1 MAVMSAARSYT
12 SSSEQSSG
20 VLFEFANLFKGTIR
34 SARNIRQEVADLL
47 TELRTAEALI
57 QKHGGLTVRDLDIL
71 EIGVGQLPRQ
81 LAYFA
86 MQNRAVGMD
95 LDVVPQGLGVRD
107 YVRLLKTNGPKRLL
121 KTVAR
126 KMTGYDWLFHRE
138 LARQL
143 QVRKV
148 SRPRTL
154 QMDASRMEFPDGSF
168 DLVYSFN
175 VFEHLPDPAVVLQE
189 KIRVTRP
196 GGCVLTHFHLYSS
209 DSGGHDVRILAGE
222 RQGMPY
228 WPHLR
233 PQHAALVRN
242 AAYINRWRLNQ
253 WHQLFDRVTPGCAY
267 SYWTDKDMERKK
279 HVLKDL
285 RQQGELADYTDQ
297 ELLTL
302 NLVSVWKK
310 PTHQSA
316 PA

>member
-1 MAVMSAARSYT
+1 MAAARSYT

-20 VLFEFANLFKGTIR
+20 TLFEFTNLFKGTIR
-34 SARNIRQEVADLL
+34 SARNVRQEVADLL
-47 TELRTAEALI
+47 AELRAAEALI
-57 QKHGGLTVRDLDIL
+57 QKHGGLAARDLDIL
-71 EIGVGQLPRQ
+71 EVGVGQLPRQ
-81 LAYFA
+81 LSYFA

-95 LDVVPQGLGVRD
+95 LDVIPQGLRVRD
-107 YVRLLKTNGPKRLL
+107 YMRLLKTNGPKRLV

-126 KMTGYDWLFHRE
+126 KMTGYDWLFYRE

-143 QVRKV
+143 QVRKIP
-148 SRPRTL
+148 RPRTL
-154 QMDASRMEFPDGSF
+154 QMDASRMDFPDESF

-175 VFEHLPDPAVVLQE
+175 VFEHLSDPKAVLEE

-222 RQGMPY
+222 RRGIPY

-233 PQHAALVRN
+233 PQHVALVRH

-267 SYWTDKDMERKK
+267 AYWTDKDLGQKK
-279 HVLKDL
+279 QILAGL
-285 RQQGELADYTDQ
+285 RQQGELADYADQ

-302 NLVSVWKK
+302 NLVCVWRK
-310 PTHQSA
+310 PRGHRLCL
-316 PA
+316 